1 MPSVPKTPNA
11 ALMDRYPSVA
21 YLAEKARGRMP
32 HFGWEYLASGT
43 GRDEAMERNISSF
56 EKVQFTPRFML
67 GDVELDFETELFGH
81 RYALPFGIAPVGLT
95 GLMWPRAEHHL
106 ASTAARY
113 NIPYGLS
120 TVATQAPETVG
131 PIAAGRGWFQLYPPH
146 DAEIRRDLI
155 RRAKDCGFVALMV
168 TVDVPAP
175 SRRERQRRAGVSV
188 PPKTNLRTFLHAA
201 LRPSWSLTTLA
212 TGIPRF
218 RGLEKYV
225 GSANLS
231 DAAEFIGRQLGSV
244 SWDYLAAV
252 RDEWDGPLLVKGLM
266 DPDQAMRAVEGLG
279 YDGVV
284 VSNHGGRQFDGAPGS
299 LDALPGIARA
309 LNGKGSV
316 VFDSGVRTGLDVMR
330 ALALGADF
338 VLLGRAFIY
347 GVAALGERG
356 GDHVVDIL
364 AEDLHSN
371 MVNLGCESFEE
382 LAERIA

>member
-1 MPSVPKTPNA
+1 
-11 ALMDRYPSVA
+11 MDRYPAVS
-21 YLAEKARGRMP
+21 YLAHKARGRMP

-56 EKVQFTPRFML
+56 EKIQFTPRFML
-67 GDVELDFETELFGH
+67 GDVGLDFETELFGQ

-95 GLMWPRAEHHL
+95 GLMWPRAEQHL

-120 TVATQAPETVG
+120 TVATQAPETIG

-155 RRAKDCGFVALMV
+155 RRAKDSGFVALMV

-188 PPKTNLRTFLHAA
+188 PPKPNLRTFVHAA
-201 LRPSWSLTTLA
+201 LRPNWSLTTLA

-252 RDEWDGPLLVKGLM
+252 RDEWDGPLMVKGLM
-266 DPDQAMRAVEGLG
+266 DPGQAMRAVADLG

-299 LDALPGIARA
+299 LDVLPGIAQA

-316 VFDSGVRTGLDVMR
+316 IFDSGVRTGLDVMR

-371 MVNLGCESFEE
+371 MVNLGCERFEE

>member
-1 MPSVPKTPNA
+1 M
-11 ALMDRYPSVA
+11 
-21 YLAEKARGRMP
+21 
-32 HFGWEYLASGT
+32 
-43 GRDEAMERNISSF
+43 
-56 EKVQFTPRFML
+56 
-67 GDVELDFETELFGH
+67 
-81 RYALPFGIAPVGLT
+81 
-95 GLMWPRAEHHL
+95 
-106 ASTAARY
+106 
-113 NIPYGLS
+113 
-120 TVATQAPETVG
+120 ATQAPETVG
-131 PIAAGRGWFQLYPPH
+131 PLAAGRGWFQLYPPH

>member
-1 MPSVPKTPNA
+1 MPSVPKILNA
-11 ALMDRYPSVA
+11 ALMDRYPAVS
-21 YLAEKARGRMP
+21 YLAHKARGRMP
-32 HFGWEYLASGT
+32 YFGWEYLASGT

-56 EKVQFTPRFML
+56 EKIQFTPRFML
-67 GDVELDFETELFGH
+67 GDVGLDFETELFGQ

-95 GLMWPRAEHHL
+95 GLMWPRAEQHL

-120 TVATQAPETVG
+120 TVATQAPETIG

-155 RRAKDCGFVALMV
+155 RRAKDSGFVALMV

-188 PPKTNLRTFLHAA
+188 PPKPNLRTFVHAA
-201 LRPSWSLTTLA
+201 LRPNWSLTTLA

-252 RDEWDGPLLVKGLM
+252 RDEWDGPLMVKGLM
-266 DPDQAMRAVEGLG
+266 DPGQATRAVADLG

-299 LDALPGIARA
+299 LDVLPGIAQA

-316 VFDSGVRTGLDVMR
+316 IFDSGVRTGLDVMR

-371 MVNLGCESFEE
+371 MVNLGCERFEE

>member
-1 MPSVPKTPNA
+1 
-11 ALMDRYPSVA
+11 MDRYPAVS
-21 YLAEKARGRMP
+21 YLAHKARGRMP

-56 EKVQFTPRFML
+56 EKIQFTPRFML
-67 GDVELDFETELFGH
+67 GDVGLDFETELFGQ

-95 GLMWPRAEHHL
+95 GLMWPRAEQHL

-120 TVATQAPETVG
+120 TVATQAPETIG

-155 RRAKDCGFVALMV
+155 RRAKDSGFVALMV

-188 PPKTNLRTFLHAA
+188 PPKPNLRTFVHAA
-201 LRPSWSLTTLA
+201 LRPNWSLTTLA

-252 RDEWDGPLLVKGLM
+252 RDEWDGPLMVKGLM
-266 DPDQAMRAVEGLG
+266 DPGQATRAVADLG

-299 LDALPGIARA
+299 LDVLPGIAQA

-316 VFDSGVRTGLDVMR
+316 IFDSGVRTGLDVMR

-371 MVNLGCESFEE
+371 MVNLGCERFEE

>member
-1 MPSVPKTPNA
+1 
-11 ALMDRYPSVA
+11 
-21 YLAEKARGRMP
+21 
-32 HFGWEYLASGT
+32 
-43 GRDEAMERNISSF
+43 MERNISSF
-56 EKVQFTPRFML
+56 EKIQFTPRFML
-67 GDVELDFETELFGH
+67 GDVGLDFETELFGQ

-95 GLMWPRAEHHL
+95 GLMWPRAEQHL

-120 TVATQAPETVG
+120 TVATQAPETIG

-155 RRAKDCGFVALMV
+155 RRAKDSGFVALMV

-188 PPKTNLRTFLHAA
+188 PPKPNLRTFVHAA
-201 LRPSWSLTTLA
+201 LRPNWSLTTLA

-252 RDEWDGPLLVKGLM
+252 RDEWDGPLMVKGLM
-266 DPDQAMRAVEGLG
+266 DPGQAMRAVADLG

-299 LDALPGIARA
+299 LDVLPGIAQA

-316 VFDSGVRTGLDVMR
+316 IFDSGVRTGLDVMR

-371 MVNLGCESFEE
+371 MVNLGCERFEE